1 MAIEQTSD
9 DFVIEQ
15 MLSLPPLDETTKWF
29 VPGLVIEAG
38 INYLT
43 AYSGHGKS
51 LLSLDLAHACTHG
64 RKFLGLFD
72 VPETNVLYIDQDGN
86 NPRELNKR
94 ILDFGFQTNGKLWR
108 MNQQG
113 LRLDR
118 DDHARWLTQKCID
131 KGIGLVIFDAMIR
144 FHRSSES
151 DPAAMA
157 TIRQNLQ
164 ALTTAGITVLVIHH
178 NSRKGTFRGG
188 SEIIAMADAFIN
200 LKKPCKSAK
209 RFQLTIEKERTES
222 SIDFNLISIEP
233 KVFEG
238 VTSLEGT
245 TAWQDEDGL
254 DESSD
259 QIVEFCDGM
268 GKTKSEIRAA
278 VGGDVVK
285 IDAAIQR
292 LVGDG
297 RLRVMAVGRSK
308 LYLAAESEE
317 EAA

>member
-1 MAIEQTSD
+1 MTTENSTD
-9 DFVIEQ
+9 NFVIEQ
-15 MLSLPPLDETTKWF
+15 MLTYPSLDQTTTWL
-29 VPGLVIEAG
+29 VPGLIIEAG

-51 LLSLDLAHACTHG
+51 LLSLDLAHSCTHG
-64 RKFLGLFD
+64 RKFLGLFN
-72 VPETNVLYIDQDGN
+72 VPVMNVLYIDQDGN

-94 ILDFGFQTNGKLWR
+94 ILDFGFSTNGKLFR

-118 DDHARWLTQKCID
+118 DDHSQWLTKQCLD

-188 SEIIAMADAFIN
+188 SEIIAMADAFVN
-200 LKKPCKSAK
+200 LKKPSKSVK

-222 SIDFNLISIEP
+222 DIDFNLVTIEP
-233 KVFEG
+233 KMIDG
-238 VTSLEGT
+238 ITSLVGT
-245 TAWQDEDGL
+245 TAWEDEDGL

-259 QIVEFCDGM
+259 QIVEFCDGL
-268 GKTKSEIRAA
+268 GKTKTEIRAA

-285 IDAAIQR
+285 IDSAIQR

-308 LYLAAESEE
+308 LYMATEAESEME
-317 EAA
+317 